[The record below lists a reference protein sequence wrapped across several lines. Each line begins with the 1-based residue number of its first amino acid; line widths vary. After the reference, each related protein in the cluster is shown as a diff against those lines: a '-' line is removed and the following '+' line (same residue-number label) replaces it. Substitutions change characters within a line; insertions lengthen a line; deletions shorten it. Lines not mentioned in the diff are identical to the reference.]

1 MFKTILYSVFLL
13 LGIAI
18 QAQSTKGIN
27 FQKLNLEEAKNL
39 AKKENKLIF
48 IDVYT
53 TWCGPCKLMKK
64 NTFTDNKVGEL
75 FNKNFISLAVDA
87 EKEGIGLAKEFK
99 IVNYPSFLFLD
110 KEGKLV
116 QYDFGY
122 YNATQFLQIGS
133 SILQKRMSQNDTKSI
148 DQVKGKMVGEKVENF
163 TAKDQL
169 GKSFSSSAQKQK
181 IILVFIRGQ
190 WCPYC
195 NKYVKELQDISPELK
210 SKNTRLVIVS
220 PEKPEFIQKT
230 IEKTGTPYTVL
241 YDEDYKIAQA
251 FDVLYTPNKETLDFY
266 NSKIKNDF
274 IESRSDHSGRLP
286 VSATFIINENKEI
299 SWRHFN
305 PDYKE
310 RASLQDILK
319 QL

>member
-64 NTFTDNKVGEL
+64 NTFTDDKVGEL

-87 EKEGIGLAKEFK
+87 EKEGIDLAKEFK

-133 SILQKRMSQNDTKSI
+133 SILQKRMSQNDSKSI

-181 IILVFIRGQ
+181 IIFGFHSRTMVPLLQQIR
-190 WCPYC
+190 
-195 NKYVKELQDISPELK
+195 KR
-210 SKNTRLVIVS
+210 T
-220 PEKPEFIQKT
+220 
-230 IEKTGTPYTVL
+230 
-241 YDEDYKIAQA
+241 
-251 FDVLYTPNKETLDFY
+251 
-266 NSKIKNDF
+266 
-274 IESRSDHSGRLP
+274 SG
-286 VSATFIINENKEI
+286 
-299 SWRHFN
+299 HF
-305 PDYKE
+305 
-310 RASLQDILK
+310 S
-319 QL
+319 

>member
-1 MFKTILYSVFLL
+1 MLKTILYSVFLL

-18 QAQSTKGIN
+18 HAQSTKGIN

-64 NTFTDNKVGEL
+64 NTFTDYKVGEL

-87 EKEGIGLAKEFK
+87 EKEGIDLAKEFK

-169 GKSFSSSAQKQK
+169 GKSFSLPAQKQK

-195 NKYVKELQDISPELK
+195 NKYVKELQDLSPELK

-220 PEKPEFIQKT
+220 PEKPEFIKKT
-230 IEKTGTPYTVL
+230 IKKTGTPYTVL

-274 IESRSDHSGRLP
+274 TESRSDHSGRLP

-310 RASLQDILK
+310 RASLEDILK